1 MTILLSGELAE
12 SVSEVIHRY
21 APGSVIIDQFDSPGD
36 AVRLRSYLPMDDQYE
51 TKLQSIEVGLGH
63 LSQINPIP
71 TPSYSTI
78 EEQPWSERWK
88 EHFHPLLIGDR
99 LIILPT
105 WYSTTQ
111 STRLPILI
119 EPGMA
124 FGTGTHPTTQL
135 CLQALEWYVRDGS
148 RVVDLGCGSGIL
160 SIAAVR
166 LGASKV
172 QALDIDPDAVK
183 LARVNVA
190 HNQLEQAIEVLQGSL
205 DILLEREQDSNPP
218 ADILVANILT
228 KVLDRMLSD
237 DLARCIRQEGILILS
252 GILSDQV
259 DGLLE
264 TCMKADLH
272 LLEVRQMGDWSALCL
287 RKKLPS

>member
-1 MTILLSGELAE
+1 MLA
-12 SVSEVIHRY
+12 
-21 APGSVIIDQFDSPGD
+21 
-36 AVRLRSYLPMDDQYE
+36 
-51 TKLQSIEVGLGH
+51 
-63 LSQINPIP
+63 
-71 TPSYSTI
+71 
-78 EEQPWSERWK
+78 
-88 EHFHPLLIGDR
+88 
-99 LIILPT
+99 
-105 WYSTTQ
+105 TTQ